1 MVARSG
7 SARDL
12 CVATKAGLEIRS
24 RHILE
29 THRHRHKDFTGSQE
43 RISKMAS
50 VGGEAEMAGV
60 LVASAAMVAEPR
72 SWRRRLG
79 TGGGNGGGGSNAMAA
94 HWGAQPGIDP
104 RGRTFSIFRLDRSE
118 LVKAFAM
125 YVRRQIDFR
134 WHLPWSY
141 HLLYWN
147 LESHTD
153 RWLPNRTRGTIE
165 SICIGSPTSRFLHGK
180 GLQYRGLQRTTTS
193 LPVY

>member
-1 MVARSG
+1 
-7 SARDL
+7 
-12 CVATKAGLEIRS
+12 
-24 RHILE
+24 LE

-50 VGGEAEMAGV
+50 VGGEAEVAGV

-79 TGGGNGGGGSNAMAA
+79 TGGGNGGGGSDAMAA

-153 RWLPNRTRGTIE
+153 RWLPNRPE
-165 SICIGSPTSRFLHGK
+165 EPLNRFVLDLLLLDFYMEKDCSTGDCNE
-180 GLQYRGLQRTTTS
+180 L
-193 LPVY
+193 LPLYQFIIAIPHLKKKFTMKLINKI